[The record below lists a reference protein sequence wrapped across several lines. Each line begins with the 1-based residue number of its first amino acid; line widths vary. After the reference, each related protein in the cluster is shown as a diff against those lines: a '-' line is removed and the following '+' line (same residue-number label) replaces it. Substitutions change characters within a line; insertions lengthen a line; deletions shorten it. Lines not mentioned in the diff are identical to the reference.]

1 MRVVLGCLTTNAESA
16 GFLHNAE
23 VLTLCSGFT
32 FTSTLPTTRFSSFQ
46 LSSFFFT
53 YFLIP
58 RTFYEP
64 FSLFLS
70 SIDFTYQYF

>member
-1 MRVVLGCLTTNAESA
+1 MRVLVGCPTTNAESA
-16 GFLHNAE
+16 AFLHNAE

-32 FTSTLPTTRFSSFQ
+32 FTLPTTRFSSFQ

-70 SIDFTYQYF
+70 SIYFTYQYF